1 MITINLTAQQA
12 ELLTDILAIQL
23 QIETEHLDNC
33 LDSISKHNTRNIINR
48 MQRLQKKITKAVIE
62 EIKNIM

>member
-12 ELLTDILAIQL
+12 ELLTDILAMQL

-48 MQRLQKKITKAVIE
+48 IQRLQKKITKAVIE